1 NTHRN
6 LALVGRGT
14 SSEMKLHFLVTT
26 AAALLVAFPPRMNEC
41 RALDGPDR
49 RASPS
54 SFSSPSVSALEEEED
69 QRRTRPVWAR
79 LGEEYFIRVGN
90 GNHRESESEARPE
103 PASSVFKRALQ
114 LRLTQHLLREEGE
127 VAEAARGLRDAP
139 AERPRRAEE
148 PPISLDLTFHLLREV
163 LEMAKAEQLAQQAH
177 SNRKMMEIFG
187 K

>member
-1 NTHRN
+1 
-6 LALVGRGT
+6 
-14 SSEMKLHFLVTT
+14 MKLHFLFTT
-26 AAALLVAFPPRMNEC
+26 AAALLVAFPPRMHEC
-41 RALDGPDR
+41 RAVDGPDR
-49 RASPS
+49 RASLS
-54 SFSSPSVSALEEEED
+54 SASQEEED
-69 QRRTRPVWAR
+69 QRRTRPIWAR

-90 GNHRESESEARPE
+90 QRERESEPETRPE
-103 PASSVFKRALQ
+103 PASAVFKRALQ
-114 LRLTQHLLREEGE
+114 LRLTQHLLREEDE
-127 VAEAARGLRDAP
+127 VAEAARGLRGAP

>member
-1 NTHRN
+1 
-6 LALVGRGT
+6 
-14 SSEMKLHFLVTT
+14 MKLHFLVTT

-41 RALDGPDR
+41 RAVDGPDQ
-49 RASPS
+49 RASLS
-54 SFSSPSVSALEEEED
+54 ANALEEEED
-69 QRRTRPVWAR
+69 QRRTRPIWAR

-90 GNHRESESEARPE
+90 GNKREREFEPETRPE
-103 PASSVFKRALQ
+103 PESAVFKRALQ
-114 LRLTQHLLREEGE
+114 LRLTQHLLREEDE

>member
-1 NTHRN
+1 
-6 LALVGRGT
+6 
-14 SSEMKLHFLVTT
+14 MKLHFLVTT
-26 AAALLVAFPPRMNEC
+26 AAALLFAFPPRMNEC
-41 RALDGPDR
+41 RAVDGPDR
-49 RASPS
+49 RASF
-54 SFSSPSVSALEEEED
+54 FSSSANALEEEED
-69 QRRTRPVWAR
+69 QRRTRPIWAR

-90 GNHRESESEARPE
+90 GNQRERESEFETRPE
-103 PASSVFKRALQ
+103 PASADFKRALQ
-114 LRLTQHLLREEGE
+114 LRLTQHLLREEDE

>member
-1 NTHRN
+1 
-6 LALVGRGT
+6 
-14 SSEMKLHFLVTT
+14 MKLHFLITT
-26 AAALLVAFPPRMNEC
+26 AAALLIAFPPRMNEC
-41 RALDGPDR
+41 RAVDGPDR
-49 RASPS
+49 RAS
-54 SFSSPSVSALEEEED
+54 FSSANALEEEED
-69 QRRTRPVWAR
+69 QRRTRPIWAR
-79 LGEEYFIRVGN
+79 LGEEYFIRLGN
-90 GNHRESESEARPE
+90 GNQRERESEPETRPE
-103 PASSVFKRALQ
+103 PASEVFKRALQ
-114 LRLTQHLLREEGE
+114 LRLTQHMLREADE

>member
-1 NTHRN
+1 
-6 LALVGRGT
+6 
-14 SSEMKLHFLVTT
+14 MKLHFLVTT
-26 AAALLVAFPPRMNEC
+26 AAALLIAFPPRMNEC
-41 RALDGPDR
+41 RALDGPDQ
-49 RASPS
+49 RAPLSFPS
-54 SFSSPSVSALEEEED
+54 ANALEEEKD

-79 LGEEYFIRVGN
+79 LGEEYFIRLGN
-90 GNHRESESEARPE
+90 GNQRERGSESETRPE
-103 PASSVFKRALQ
+103 PASAVFKRALQ
-114 LRLTQHLLREEGE
+114 LRLTQHLLREEDA

-139 AERPRRAEE
+139 AERPRRGEE

>member
-1 NTHRN
+1 
-6 LALVGRGT
+6 
-14 SSEMKLHFLVTT
+14 MKLHFLVTT

-41 RALDGPDR
+41 RAVDGPDQ
-49 RASPS
+49 RASLS
-54 SFSSPSVSALEEEED
+54 ANALEEEED
-69 QRRTRPVWAR
+69 QRRTRPIWAR

-90 GNHRESESEARPE
+90 GNKREREFEPETRPE
-103 PASSVFKRALQ
+103 PASAVFKRALQ
-114 LRLTQHLLREEGE
+114 LRLTQHLLREEDE

>member
-1 NTHRN
+1 
-6 LALVGRGT
+6 
-14 SSEMKLHFLVTT
+14 MKLHFLVTT

-41 RALDGPDR
+41 RAVDGPDQ
-49 RASPS
+49 RASL
-54 SFSSPSVSALEEEED
+54 SSPSASANALNEEEV
-69 QRRTRPVWAR
+69 QRRTRPIWAR

-90 GNHRESESEARPE
+90 GNQRERESEPETRPE
-103 PASSVFKRALQ
+103 PASAVFKRALQ
-114 LRLTQHLLREEGE
+114 LRLTQHLLREEDE

-139 AERPRRAEE
+139 ADRPRRAEE

>member
-1 NTHRN
+1 
-6 LALVGRGT
+6 
-14 SSEMKLHFLVTT
+14 MKLHFLVTT

-41 RALDGPDR
+41 RAVDGPDR
-49 RASPS
+49 RASL
-54 SFSSPSVSALEEEED
+54 SSPSANALEEEED
-69 QRRTRPVWAR
+69 QRRTRPIWAR

-90 GNHRESESEARPE
+90 RNQRERESEPETRPE
-103 PASSVFKRALQ
+103 PASAVFKRALQ
-114 LRLTQHLLREEGE
+114 LRLTQHLLRQDHE

-163 LEMAKAEQLAQQAH
+163 LEMAKAEQMAQQAH